1 MRYKTIQQ
9 MMTGVAVPLGG
20 LRTEKSCG
28 IGEFTDL
35 LPFARWAHECGMRLI
50 QLLPINDTGEERS
63 PYSALSAFALHP
75 VYITLSALPLS
86 PPLQKKV
93 DQFSQQ
99 HRQDAMI
106 AWLDV
111 VRFKRSILREHYSS
125 HFAQIS
131 KEKPF
136 LAWIEQNQ
144 WVKPY
149 AVFSLLK
156 EQEEMKSWQEWSRY
170 QNPTPARIDAIWSKN
185 WEEVLFFSWV
195 QWIAE
200 GQLLQVSQQ
209 LSAMGVMLKGD
220 IPILLSEDSADVWHL
235 RKFFDLNN
243 RAGAPPDMF
252 CYAGQNWR
260 FPAYRWSVIERD
272 NYSWWRAR
280 LRQAAKFYSAYRIDH
295 VLGFF
300 RIWQVPETEQTGV
313 LGRFVP
319 AVPLRRSDLLAAGFS
334 PERLDHL
341 VDPLF
346 PAERVAALFEGLGRD
361 GRPWLKQIE
370 GGWKIDR
377 ERFSSETALFNSDEP
392 QPVKDALI
400 QLYWDRVLLRFEESG
415 SDYHPHWYWYDSN
428 TFHLLTAEEQGA
440 LRTLIEA
447 NYQLQ
452 EPLWTEHGKKILTM
466 MLEESDMLVCAEDLG
481 VVPPCVPRT
490 LEEMGILGLKIERWT
505 RDWEAPGQPW
515 VAMEHYPRLSVCS
528 PGTHDTS
535 SLRGYWEE
543 TTWPRAQYA
552 SEIGLSSV
560 PDYLTEEVAEKIIK
574 RNLEANSLLVIIPLQ
589 DWLALRYERRAFS
602 PEEERINVPG
612 SLDRSNWRWRM
623 YQPIEEVARDEEL
636 KKKIG
641 SLIEERTFRP
651 LN

>member
-1 MRYKTIQQ
+1 
-9 MMTGVAVPLGG
+9 
-20 LRTEKSCG
+20 
-28 IGEFTDL
+28 
-35 LPFARWAHECGMRLI
+35 
-50 QLLPINDTGEERS
+50 
-63 PYSALSAFALHP
+63 
-75 VYITLSALPLS
+75 
-86 PPLQKKV
+86 
-93 DQFSQQ
+93 
-99 HRQDAMI
+99 
-106 AWLDV
+106 
-111 VRFKRSILREHYSS
+111 
-125 HFAQIS
+125 
-131 KEKPF
+131 
-136 LAWIEQNQ
+136 
-144 WVKPY
+144 
-149 AVFSLLK
+149 
-156 EQEEMKSWQEWSRY
+156 
-170 QNPTPARIDAIWSKN
+170 
-185 WEEVLFFSWV
+185 
-195 QWIAE
+195 
-200 GQLLQVSQQ
+200 
-209 LSAMGVMLKGD
+209 
-220 IPILLSEDSADVWHL
+220 
-235 RKFFDLNN
+235 
-243 RAGAPPDMF
+243 
-252 CYAGQNWR
+252 
-260 FPAYRWSVIERD
+260 
-272 NYSWWRAR
+272 
-280 LRQAAKFYSAYRIDH
+280 
-295 VLGFF
+295 
-300 RIWQVPETEQTGV
+300 
-313 LGRFVP
+313 
-319 AVPLRRSDLLAAGFS
+319 
-334 PERLDHL
+334 
-341 VDPLF
+341 
-346 PAERVAALFEGLGRD
+346 
-361 GRPWLKQIE
+361 
-370 GGWKIDR
+370 
-377 ERFSSETALFNSDEP
+377 
-392 QPVKDALI
+392 
-400 QLYWDRVLLRFEESG
+400 VLLRFEESG